1 MTMTLS
7 VSAAVAVAVAKPLKV
22 YILAGQS
29 NMQGKAKVRTI
40 ERLNMTEDSKSLP
53 IPWLNYMG

>member
-7 VSAAVAVAVAKPLKV
+7 VSAAVAVAAAKPLKV